1 MALKEATKEAIYL
14 NNMLNYINNHLN
26 LGYITMIP
34 TILIDNEGAKRLAE
48 NPEFH
53 KRSKHIDII
62 YHFTR
67 NAIQKNQIKL
77 VPIPSKDNIADIFTK
92 NVVKNIFISHTPNI
106 ITNIQG

>member
-1 MALKEATKEAIYL
+1 
-14 NNMLNYINNHLN
+14 
-26 LGYITMIP
+26 MIP